1 MRRWIKDRL
10 KELGKTQVGL
20 AAALGLPHTRINE
33 MIKGKRELQTRE
45 ISTFAKFLEMSEQGV
60 ISAFSGSDTD
70 NFTLNVGPPV
80 RLDKS
85 APVKGEVAAGVWLEH
100 EFMDDDKYPPV
111 AASTNPRYSDIE
123 QYALR
128 VKGDSM
134 DKYVKD
140 GDHVICIDFAA
151 TGEAVPEDNKVV
163 VVRRERAG
171 TIEHSLKRVRRLG
184 NGDYELW
191 PESNNPLFQKPL
203 DMAHNDA
210 GTTVIIT
217 GLVIG
222 RVMND

>member
-1 MRRWIKDRL
+1 ML
-10 KELGKTQVGL
+10 TGENQ
-20 AAALGLPHTRINE
+20 
-33 MIKGKRELQTRE
+33 
-45 ISTFAKFLEMSEQGV
+45 
-60 ISAFSGSDTD
+60 D
-70 NFTLNVGPPV
+70 NFTLNVSPPV
-80 RLDKS
+80 RLDKI

-111 AASTNPRYSDIE
+111 AANINPKYSDIE

-140 GDHVICIDFAA
+140 GEHVICIDFAA
-151 TGEAVPEDNKVV
+151 TGEAIPEDNKVV

-171 TIEHSLKRVRRLG
+171 TTEYSLKRVRRLG

-191 PESNNPLFQKPL
+191 PESNNPLFQKPIGMGHK
-203 DMAHNDA
+203 DE
-210 GTTVIIT
+210 GTTVTIT

-222 RVMND
+222 RNLND